1 MKRNEL
7 DIIQVDNVLLSIDC
21 FREEFACDLGICKGQ
36 CCIEGDAGAPVT
48 LDEIMSIEDILPQIE
63 KDLSADAIAVIRDQ
77 GVAYIDPEGELV
89 TSIVHGKDCVFTCYD
104 ENGVCLCAIERA
116 QREGRIHTAKPLS
129 CWLYPI
135 RIKEFKNG
143 SYGVNYHRWN
153 ICTCGITKGKK
164 LKLPVYR
171 FLKEPLIAQ
180 FGQEWYE
187 KLEQTAQALKK
198 QNIL

>member
-48 LDEIMSIEDILPQIE
+48 LDEIMSIEDIVPQIE
-63 KDLSADAIAVIRDQ
+63 KDLSADAMEVIRNQ

-135 RIKEFKNG
+135 RIKKFKNG

-180 FGQEWYE
+180 FGEEWYE

>member
-21 FREEFACDLGICKGQ
+21 FREEFACDLSICKGQ
-36 CCIEGDAGAPVT
+36 CCIEGDAGAPVS

-63 KDLSADAIAVIRDQ
+63 KDLSPDAIAVIRDQ

-89 TSIVHGKDCVFTCYD
+89 TSIVHGKDCVFTYYD

-116 QREGRIHTAKPLS
+116 QREGRIHTSKPLS

-135 RIKEFKNG
+135 RIKKFKNG

-153 ICTCGITKGKK
+153 ICTCGITKGKN

-198 QNIL
+198 QKIL

>member
-7 DIIQVDNVLLSIDC
+7 DIIQVGEVLLSIDC
-21 FREEFACDLGICKGQ
+21 FREEFACELGVCKGQ
-36 CCIEGDAGAPVT
+36 CCIEGEAGAPIT
-48 LDEIMSIEDILPQIE
+48 LDEIMSIENILPKIE
-63 KDLSADAIAVIRDQ
+63 KELSFDAIAVIRQQ
-77 GVAYIDPEGELV
+77 GVAYIDTEGELV

-129 CWLYPI
+129 CSLYPI
-135 RIKEFKNG
+135 RIKKFKNG

-153 ICTCGITKGKK
+153 ICACGINKGKK
-164 LKLPVYR
+164 LRLPVYR
-171 FLKEPLIAQ
+171 FLKEPLITQ
-180 FGQEWYE
+180 FGKEWYE
-187 KLEQTAQALKK
+187 KLEQTVQELKK

>member
-63 KDLSADAIAVIRDQ
+63 KDLSADAMEVIRNQ

-180 FGQEWYE
+180 FGEEWYE